1 LLLGIATNWLL
12 LRIAA
17 HRLLLRVAAH
27 NWLLRLDCNS
37 SAHLSAS
44 NLAISVD

>member
-1 LLLGIATNWLL
+1 LLLRIATNWLL

-27 NWLLRLDCNS
+27 HWLLRLECNS

-44 NLAISVD
+44 NLAISVY